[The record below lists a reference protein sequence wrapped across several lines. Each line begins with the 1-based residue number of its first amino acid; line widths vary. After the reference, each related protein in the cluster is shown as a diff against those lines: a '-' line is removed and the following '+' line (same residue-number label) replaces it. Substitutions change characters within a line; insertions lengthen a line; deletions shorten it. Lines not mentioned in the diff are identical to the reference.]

1 MLRAMSVER
10 AYRWALVASML
21 VWLALETWNQAR
33 DLRRD
38 VSDAVD
44 RDRRSVVVMVGLSML
59 AVATALVAAPLTQ
72 GPAVLPWRYDPLEFA
87 TGMLLLW
94 AGLALRVWSIRSL
107 GAFFHSR
114 VVIRRGH
121 AVVRDGPYRV
131 LRHPSYAGALLTGA
145 GVGVLLGSWISLA
158 VMLVLPLAGYLYR
171 MRIEEA
177 ALTRELGEPY
187 ADYARRTW
195 RLIPFVW

>member
-1 MLRAMSVER
+1 MSVER

-21 VWLALETWNQAR
+21 AWLALETWNQVR

-44 RDRRSVVVMVGLSML
+44 RDRRSVVVMVGLSVI
-59 AVATALVAAPLTQ
+59 AVVSALVAAPLSQ
-72 GPAVLPWRYDPLEFA
+72 GSAVLPWRYDPLEFA
-87 TGMLLLW
+87 AGMVLLW
-94 AGLALRVWSIRSL
+94 AGLGLRVWSITSL
-107 GAFFHSR
+107 GTLFHSR
-114 VVIRRGH
+114 VLIRRGH
-121 AVVRDGPYRV
+121 RVVRDGPYRV

-145 GVGVLLGSWISLA
+145 GVGILLGSWISLA
-158 VMLVLPLAGYLYR
+158 VMLVLPLAGYLHR